1 MSSNN
6 ESLSSLSTS
15 DHYPDETDDSTE
27 TSIQTPKPKRNKYYQ
42 TYRKKWEEEV
52 SWLAHSRKGDRY
64 AYCKVCNKDLSCSEG
79 GLKDIKRHGS
89 TESHNRLAKSDVG
102 QQTLTKAW
110 NKELT
115 ISMQAARAEAVLCNM
130 LVEHNL
136 PFLVMDHLPGLLSH
150 AFPDS
155 KIAKE
160 VKCARTKSTA
170 VVKHAIAPASHK
182 SMISMVSLS
191 PAFSLLMDEST
202 DRGVVKR
209 EGTLIRYYDES
220 TLHIAT
226 GFLGL
231 QEVPEANASN
241 LFECLDFHIT
251 QASLSYEKLIGWNS
265 DGASV
270 MLGRRNSVVS
280 RLKEKQPNLY
290 VMHCI
295 CHVSH
300 LIVSDAIPCIPSYVT
315 GLTENLYWWFHHSA
329 KRVTELRSFQEWLE
343 VEGHKILKKVDTRWL
358 SLEACVNRIIEQ
370 YAPLMSYFDSLESSR
385 MPADRGA
392 KMKAIREQLKKP
404 ITKAY
409 LLFLSNIL
417 SYISKFNLL
426 FQCSSPNIHCLLK
439 EMQQLLLRLLNKFI
453 IPHAIQSASC
463 VTDVDIS
470 IANQRQDDDLMIG
483 TSLRAYLR
491 ELEDE
496 LLGTTELANFY
507 KDVRAFLSKL
517 VTSTLKRLPFD
528 DPVINDIACL
538 DPTERLNSTT
548 GMIRRLME
556 CFSNFVPCDKGEQIE
571 EEFALYQTMKDLPP
585 DIPTNAHIDVFW
597 GKLGKL
603 ESSTGRPFGLLSD
616 FAKCLLCI
624 PHGNADSERMFSCI
638 NLIVTDHRNQLDTST
653 IEACL
658 DIKINSNCVDC
669 RKYEPSHDVV
679 KATRKVTP
687 GSELAPKAGSVS
699 FPSFS
704 CSSSSSHN
712 YGTRRHKT

>member
-1 MSSNN
+1 M
-6 ESLSSLSTS
+6 
-15 DHYPDETDDSTE
+15 
-27 TSIQTPKPKRNKYYQ
+27 
-42 TYRKKWEEEV
+42 
-52 SWLAHSRKGDRY
+52 SWLTHSRKGDRY

-89 TESHNRLAKSDVG
+89 TESHLRLAKSDVG

-115 ISMQAARAEAVLCNM
+115 VSMQAARAEAILCNM

-136 PFLVMDHLPGLLSH
+136 PFLLMDHLPGLLSH

-170 VVKHAIAPASHK
+170 VVKHAIAPAIHNT
-182 SMISMVSLS
+182 MISMVNLL

-251 QASLSYEKLIGWNS
+251 QAGLSYEKLIGWNS

-280 RLKEKQPNLY
+280 RLKAKQPNLY
-290 VMHCI
+290 VIHCI

-315 GLTENLYWWFHHSA
+315 SLTENLYWWFHHSA
-329 KRVTELRSFQEWLE
+329 KRVAELHSFQEWLE

-370 YAPLMSYFDSLESSR
+370 YYASLVSYFDSLESSK

-404 ITKAY
+404 ITKVY

-417 SYISKFNLL
+417 TCVSKFNLL
-426 FQCSSPNIHCLLK
+426 FQSSSPNIHCLLK

-453 IPHAIQSASC
+453 IPHAIQS
-463 VTDVDIS
+463 V
-470 IANQRQDDDLMIG
+470 
-483 TSLRAYLR
+483 
-491 ELEDE
+491 
-496 LLGTTELANFY
+496 
-507 KDVRAFLSKL
+507 
-517 VTSTLKRLPFD
+517 
-528 DPVINDIACL
+528 
-538 DPTERLNSTT
+538 
-548 GMIRRLME
+548 
-556 CFSNFVPCDKGEQIE
+556 
-571 EEFALYQTMKDLPP
+571 
-585 DIPTNAHIDVFW
+585 
-597 GKLGKL
+597 
-603 ESSTGRPFGLLSD
+603 
-616 FAKCLLCI
+616 
-624 PHGNADSERMFSCI
+624 SCI
-638 NLIVTDHRNQLDTST
+638 TD
-653 IEACL
+653 
-658 DIKINSNCVDC
+658 DC
-669 RKYEPSHDVV
+669 RHQYCKS
-679 KATRKVTP
+679 
-687 GSELAPKAGSVS
+687 KAG
-699 FPSFS
+699 
-704 CSSSSSHN
+704 
-712 YGTRRHKT
+712 